1 MAGIG
6 SLSASDVVAFA
17 AREGNKMIEAQVNM
31 KAKLFAALDKQQM
44 KGKRSIINVVN
55 GGLSSTSQVADFG
68 ALPTEA
74 GVVPAQGFVDAVA
87 YVSRLGLGRIALAT
101 LSGVDDSADLLDLH
115 LQIAADDMARQIG
128 RAVFGSSLTL
138 PTNSAGFV
146 GANKVVQTGGVNGAN
161 VTITAQFVGGLAD
174 FREGEAYIYEP
185 AIGLG
190 GAGDHVAAPGVFTV
204 LCTSVSI
211 VTDNVVQVTF
221 DTTVPGFDDAV
232 SRNLLV
238 TQTGG
243 VLAAPAGVGPYSD
256 GRVGTTAQNVV
267 ATTDGL
273 FLRGSRLLGVTGLS
287 RGASNNSPV
296 SLNDVTN
303 ATSTLHGITAVTAG
317 WSGLTFAGGGTLAPT
332 AEIFMGR
339 SKLLQSRSGVAPTHL
354 VLNPLMSVAYASA
367 QIANGSAGTGFLG
380 ASIGTSVQ
388 ARRNVDG
395 KLDKYGKDGDMESGL
410 SMFGRPVLLDDNCP
424 VTTAFLINKDY
435 LKVGEWKKLS
445 AEDEGGSPLLL
456 SRSTFSKEVQFSCI
470 YNLVCRKRNA
480 HAAITGLAV

>member
-128 RAVFGSSLTL
+128 RAVFGSSLSR
-138 PTNSAGFV
+138 PTNSASFS
-146 GANKVVQTGGVNGAN
+146 GANRVVQAGLVSGGN

-185 AIGLG
+185 EAG
-190 GAGDHVAAPGVFTV
+190 GGSPDHIAAPGVFTV

-211 VTDNVVQVTF
+211 VSDNIVQVTF
-221 DTTVPGFDDAV
+221 DTTVPGFDTTAIRD
-232 SRNLLV
+232 SLL
-238 TQTGG
+238 TTCGG
-243 VLAAPAGVGPYSD
+243 VVTGIN
-256 GRVGTTAQNVV
+256 GRVGNTANVAG
-267 ATTDGL
+267 ATTDGF
-273 FLRGSRLLGVTGLS
+273 FLRGSRLLGVTGAS

-296 SLNDVTN
+296 ALTDVTDPT
-303 ATSTLHGITAVTAG
+303 APLHGITAATAG

-354 VLNPLMSVAYASA
+354 VMNPLMSVAYASA
-367 QIANGSAGTGFLG
+367 QIANGNAGTGFLG

-424 VTTAFLINKDY
+424 VTTAYLINKDY

-480 HAAITGLAV
+480 HAAITGLAI

>member
-55 GGLSSTSQVADFG
+55 GGLSSTTQVADFG

-128 RAVFGSSLTL
+128 RAVFGSSLAS

-146 GANKVVQTGGVNGAN
+146 GAGRVVQAGLVSGGN
-161 VTITAQFVGGLAD
+161 VTVTAQFVGGLSD

-185 AIGLG
+185 EIGTG
-190 GAGDHVAAPGVFTV
+190 GAGDHIAAPGVFTV

-211 VTDNVVQVTF
+211 VSDNVVQVTF
-221 DTTVPGFDDAV
+221 DTTVPGFDTTAIRD
-232 SRNLLV
+232 SLL
-238 TQTGG
+238 TTCGG
-243 VLAAPAGVGPYSD
+243 VVGAGT
-256 GRVGTTAQNVV
+256 GRVGNTANNVV
-267 ATTDGL
+267 ATTDG
-273 FLRGSRLLGVTGLS
+273 FHLRGSRLLGVTGAS
-287 RGASNNSPV
+287 RGASNVSPV
-296 SLNDVTN
+296 ALTDVTS
-303 ATSTLHGITAVTAG
+303 ASSTLHGITAATAG

-339 SKLLQSRSGVAPTHL
+339 SKILQSRSGVAPTHL

-367 QIANGSAGTGFLG
+367 QIANGTAAAGFLG
-380 ASIGTSVQ
+380 NSIGASVQ

-424 VTTAFLINKDY
+424 TTVAYLINKDY
-435 LKVGEWKKLS
+435 LKVGEWKKL
-445 AEDEGGSPLLL
+445 
-456 SRSTFSKEVQFSCI
+456 
-470 YNLVCRKRNA
+470 
-480 HAAITGLAV
+480 